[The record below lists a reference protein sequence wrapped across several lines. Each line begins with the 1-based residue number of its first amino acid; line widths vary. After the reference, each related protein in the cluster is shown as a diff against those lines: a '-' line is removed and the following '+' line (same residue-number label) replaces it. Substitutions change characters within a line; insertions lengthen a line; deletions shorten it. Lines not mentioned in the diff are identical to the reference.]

1 MEMSDLPKVV
11 PMIAYED
18 GHAAIE
24 WLTRVLG
31 FEERLRYES
40 EDGSIGHAELEL
52 EGGVIMLATPTP
64 EYQSPKR
71 HRETCEAARRW
82 SDNPYVIDGVLVSV
96 GDVDGHFERARAAGA
111 TILREPEDQPF
122 GDRLYTVEDLEG
134 HRWMFSQHV
143 RDVPAEE
150 WGAQPATSSR

>member
-1 MEMSDLPKVV
+1 MEMSDFPKVV

-31 FEERLRYES
+31 FEERLRFES

-52 EGGVIMLATPTP
+52 EGGLIMLATPTP
-64 EYQSPKR
+64 EYVGPKR

-96 GDVDGHFERARAAGA
+96 SDVDGHFERARAAGA

-143 RDVPAEE
+143 RDVSPEE
-150 WGAQPATSSR
+150 WRAQPAASSR

>member
-52 EGGVIMLATPTP
+52 EGGLIMLATPTP
-64 EYQSPKR
+64 EYQGPRR

-96 GDVDGHFERARAAGA
+96 SDVDGHFERARAAGA

-143 RDVPAEE
+143 RDVAPEE